1 VLISIEPLKQKVA
14 VNPGERLLSA
24 INRDGLNVP
33 FLCGGKGLCATCH
46 IHVESGEQC
55 ITKKTTQEE
64 ITLRTIVGSQ
74 PNSRLACQTCVFAD
88 GLSIRVPEAMY
99 IGSLAELEALIGRRA
114 GMALMHPI
122 TGEVL
127 IEKGKLVLRSTLE
140 KLKSEDIQF
149 SELTK
154 QPN

>member
-1 VLISIEPLKQKVA
+1 MLISIEPLKQKVFVEA
-14 VNPGERLLSA
+14 GERLLSA
-24 INRDGLNVP
+24 LNKDGLNIP

-55 ITKKTTQEE
+55 ITKKTAQEE
-64 ITLRTIVGSQ
+64 ITLRTIVGST

-114 GMALMHPI
+114 GVALVHPI
-122 TGEVL
+122 TGEIL
-127 IEKGKLVLRSTLE
+127 IEKGKLILRSTLE
-140 KLKSEDIQF
+140 QLKSENIQF
-149 SELTK
+149 SELT
-154 QPN
+154 Q

>member
-1 VLISIEPLKQKVA
+1 VLISIEPLKQKVSVEA
-14 VNPGERLLSA
+14 GERLLSA
-24 INRDGLNVP
+24 LNKDGLNIP

-46 IHVESGEQC
+46 VHIESGEQC
-55 ITKKTTQEE
+55 ITKKTAQEE
-64 ITLRTIVGSQ
+64 ITLRTIVGST

-114 GMALMHPI
+114 GVALAHPI
-122 TGEVL
+122 TGEIL
-127 IEKGKLVLRSTLE
+127 IEKGKLILRSTLE
-140 KLKSEDIQF
+140 HLKSENIQF

-154 QPN
+154 